1 MDVLARIHAAA
12 RARPRHVVLPEGTE
26 PRTVEAAARVASTGL
41 AKVTLIGPPDEIRAV
56 AAARGVSLGMV
67 AVAGVPSGR
76 EADAAIRAY
85 LERAARRGVTPDEA
99 RNHMKDPLLWAASE
113 VAAGRYDGMVAGAR
127 ATTAETLRA
136 ALRGIGVRDG
146 VKKVSSFMLMVT
158 ARPDLGDEGTLVFAD
173 CGVNPDPTAA
183 ELAEIAL
190 LTAESAAQFL
200 TSPAKVALLSFST
213 RGSADHPRSRKVAEA
228 ARIVRARNAGLEVDG
243 EMQADAALVAAVG
256 ASKAPGSAVAGR
268 ANVLVFPDLDSG
280 NIGYKLVE
288 RIAGARAIGPI
299 LQGLTRPANDLS
311 RGCSVDDIVDL
322 VAVTAVQAKGSAL
335 ERSGPV

>member
-26 PRTVEAAARVASTGL
+26 PRTVEAAARVAALGL
-41 AKVTLIGPPDEIRAV
+41 ARVTLLGPPDEVRAV
-56 AAARGVSLGMV
+56 AAARGASLGAVGV
-67 AVAGVPSGR
+67 ADVPSGR

-99 RNHMKDPLLWAASE
+99 RAHMRDPLLWAASE

-136 ALRGIGVRDG
+136 ALRGIGVRAG

-158 ARPDLGDEGTLVFAD
+158 ARKELGDDGTLVFAD
-173 CGVNPDPTAA
+173 CGVNPDPTAS

-190 LTAESAAQFL
+190 LTAESAAAFL
-200 TSPAKVALLSFST
+200 TRPPRIALLSFST

-228 ARIVRARNAGLEVDG
+228 ARIVRARDGRLEVDG
-243 EMQADAALVAAVG
+243 EMQADAALVPAVG
-256 ASKAPGSAVAGR
+256 AGKAPGSAVAGR

-288 RIAGARAIGPI
+288 RIAGARAIGPV
-299 LQGLTRPANDLS
+299 LQGLARPANDLS
-311 RGCSVDDIVDL
+311 RGCSVDDVVDL
-322 VAVTAVQAKGSAL
+322 VAVTAVQAAR
-335 ERSGPV
+335 EA